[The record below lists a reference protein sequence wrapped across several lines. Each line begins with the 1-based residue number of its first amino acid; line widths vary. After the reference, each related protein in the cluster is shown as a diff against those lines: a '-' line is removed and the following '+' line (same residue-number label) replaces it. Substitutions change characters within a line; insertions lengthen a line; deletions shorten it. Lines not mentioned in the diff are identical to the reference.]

1 MDAGAAVI
9 HPTTHFSC
17 VNGMASRIHKDAVKP
32 RTPCR
37 QSVLPKKKRLQTPSR
52 QPETTKKQQT
62 KRRLSDASLNC
73 RQYETKGS

>member
-37 QSVLPKKKRLQTPSR
+37 QSVLPKKKTSPDAF
-52 QPETTKKQQT
+52 PAAGDNKKT
-62 KRRLSDASLNC
+62 ANEASTFRRLVKLSSVRN
-73 RQYETKGS
+73 